1 MSSKTTEKKSWTGEE
16 VQVLDADYEK
26 GKPNKIDRWTE
37 KLTNRKDMLRYLESA
52 ERYWYAKEGYGSE
65 KRKNPA

>member
-1 MSSKTTEKKSWTGEE
+1 MSSKTTEKKSWTGEK

-26 GKPNKIDRWTE
+26 GKPNKIDCWGD
-37 KLTNRKDMLRYLESA
+37 KLTDRKDILRYLESA